1 MEEKLRIRLHMY
13 ETDLM
18 VNVPQEKEPYYRA
31 AAKQV
36 TETVNTYAKI
46 YQGKKTHNDILYM
59 AMLDLALRS
68 NKLAA
73 QNATQPF
80 TDLISKLTQEIE
92 EAMEDKVWRKALLSI
107 SDKETTNNFGVIKE

>member
-1 MEEKLRIRLHMY
+1 MEEKLRIKLHLY

-18 VNVPQEKEPYYRA
+18 VNVPREEEQYYRA

-46 YQGKKTHNDILYM
+46 YQGKKTHNDVMYM

-73 QNATQPF
+73 LNDTQPF
-80 TDLISKLTQEIE
+80 MELIAKLTQEIE
-92 EAMEDKVWRKALLSI
+92 EVMPDNV
-107 SDKETTNNFGVIKE
+107 

>member
-1 MEEKLRIRLHMY
+1 MEEKLRIKLHLY

-18 VNVPQEKEPYYRA
+18 VNVPREEEQYYRA

-46 YQGKKTHNDILYM
+46 YQGKKTHNDVMYM

-73 QNATQPF
+73 LDDTQPF
-80 TDLISKLTQEIE
+80 MELIAKLTQEIE
-92 EAMEDKVWRKALLSI
+92 EVMPDKV
-107 SDKETTNNFGVIKE
+107 

>member
-1 MEEKLRIRLHMY
+1 MEEKLRIKLHLY

-18 VNVPQEKEPYYRA
+18 VNVPREEEQYYRA

-46 YQGKKTHNDILYM
+46 YQGKKTHNDVMYM

-68 NKLAA
+68 NKLTAL
-73 QNATQPF
+73 NDTQPF
-80 TDLISKLTQEIE
+80 MELIAKLTQEIE
-92 EAMEDKVWRKALLSI
+92 EVMPDKV
-107 SDKETTNNFGVIKE
+107 

>member
-1 MEEKLRIRLHMY
+1 MEEKLRIKLHLY

-18 VNVPQEKEPYYRA
+18 VNVPREEEQYYRA
-31 AAKQV
+31 AAKEV

-46 YQGKKTHNDILYM
+46 YQGKKTHNDVMYM

-73 QNATQPF
+73 LNDTQPF
-80 TDLISKLTQEIE
+80 MELIAKLTQEIE
-92 EAMEDKVWRKALLSI
+92 EVMPDKV
-107 SDKETTNNFGVIKE
+107 

>member
-1 MEEKLRIRLHMY
+1 MEEKLRIKLHLY

-18 VNVPQEKEPYYRA
+18 VNVPREEEQYYRA
-31 AAKQV
+31 AARQV

-46 YQGKKTHNDILYM
+46 YQGKKTHNDVMYM

-73 QNATQPF
+73 LNDTQPF
-80 TDLISKLTQEIE
+80 MELIAKLTQEIE
-92 EAMEDKVWRKALLSI
+92 EVMPDKV
-107 SDKETTNNFGVIKE
+107 

>member
-1 MEEKLRIRLHMY
+1 MEEKLRIKLHLY

-18 VNVPQEKEPYYRA
+18 VNVPREEEQYYRA

-46 YQGKKTHNDILYM
+46 YQGKKTHNDVMYM

-73 QNATQPF
+73 LNDKQPYME
-80 TDLISKLTQEIE
+80 LIAKLTQEIE
-92 EAMEDKVWRKALLSI
+92 EVMPDKV
-107 SDKETTNNFGVIKE
+107 

>member
-1 MEEKLRIRLHMY
+1 MAEQDKAMEEKLRIKLHLY

-18 VNVPQEKEPYYRA
+18 VNVPREEEQYYRA

-46 YQGKKTHNDILYM
+46 YQGKKTHNDVMYM

-73 QNATQPF
+73 LNDTQPF
-80 TDLISKLTQEIE
+80 MELIAKLTQEIE
-92 EAMEDKVWRKALLSI
+92 EVMPDKV
-107 SDKETTNNFGVIKE
+107 

>member
-1 MEEKLRIRLHMY
+1 MEEKLRIKLHLY
-13 ETDLM
+13 ETDLI
-18 VNVPQEKEPYYRA
+18 VNVPREEEQYYRA

-46 YQGKKTHNDILYM
+46 YQGKKTHNDVMYM

-73 QNATQPF
+73 LNDTQPF
-80 TDLISKLTQEIE
+80 MELIAKLTQEIE
-92 EAMEDKVWRKALLSI
+92 EVMPDKV
-107 SDKETTNNFGVIKE
+107 

>member
-1 MEEKLRIRLHMY
+1 MEEKLRIKLHLC

-18 VNVPQEKEPYYRA
+18 VNVPREEEQYYRA

-46 YQGKKTHNDILYM
+46 YQGKKTHNDVMYM

-73 QNATQPF
+73 LNDTQPF
-80 TDLISKLTQEIE
+80 MELIAKLTQEIE
-92 EAMEDKVWRKALLSI
+92 EVMPDKV
-107 SDKETTNNFGVIKE
+107 

>member
-1 MEEKLRIRLHMY
+1 MEEKLRIKLHLY

-18 VNVPQEKEPYYRA
+18 VNVPREEEQYYRA

-46 YQGKKTHNDILYM
+46 CQCKKTHNDVMYM

-73 QNATQPF
+73 LNDTQPF
-80 TDLISKLTQEIE
+80 MELIAKLTQEIE
-92 EAMEDKVWRKALLSI
+92 EVMPDKV
-107 SDKETTNNFGVIKE
+107 

>member
-1 MEEKLRIRLHMY
+1 MEEKLRIKLHLY

-18 VNVPQEKEPYYRA
+18 VNVPREEEQYYRA

-36 TETVNTYAKI
+36 TDTVNTYAKI
-46 YQGKKTHNDILYM
+46 YQGKKTHNDVMYM

-73 QNATQPF
+73 LNDTQPF
-80 TDLISKLTQEIE
+80 MELIAKLTQEIE
-92 EAMEDKVWRKALLSI
+92 EVMPDKV
-107 SDKETTNNFGVIKE
+107 

>member
-1 MEEKLRIRLHMY
+1 MEEKLRIRLHLY

-18 VNVPQEKEPYYRA
+18 VNVPREEEQYYRA

-46 YQGKKTHNDILYM
+46 YQGKKTHNDVMYM

-73 QNATQPF
+73 LNDTQPF
-80 TDLISKLTQEIE
+80 MELITKLTQEIE
-92 EAMEDKVWRKALLSI
+92 EVMPDKV
-107 SDKETTNNFGVIKE
+107 

>member
-1 MEEKLRIRLHMY
+1 MEEKLRIKLHLY

-18 VNVPQEKEPYYRA
+18 VNVPREEEQYYRA

-46 YQGKKTHNDILYM
+46 YQGKKTHNDVMYM

-73 QNATQPF
+73 LNDTQPF
-80 TDLISKLTQEIE
+80 MELIAKLTQEIE
-92 EAMEDKVWRKALLSI
+92 EVMPDKV
-107 SDKETTNNFGVIKE
+107 G

>member
-1 MEEKLRIRLHMY
+1 MEEKLRIKLHLY

-18 VNVPQEKEPYYRA
+18 VNVPREEEQYYRA

-46 YQGKKTHNDILYM
+46 YQGKKTHNDIMYM

-73 QNATQPF
+73 LNDTQPF
-80 TDLISKLTQEIE
+80 MELIAKLTQEIE
-92 EAMEDKVWRKALLSI
+92 EVMPDKV
-107 SDKETTNNFGVIKE
+107 

>member
-1 MEEKLRIRLHMY
+1 MEEKLRIKLHLY

-18 VNVPQEKEPYYRA
+18 VNVPREEEQYYRA

-46 YQGKKTHNDILYM
+46 YQGKKTHNDVMYM

-73 QNATQPF
+73 LNDTQPF
-80 TDLISKLTQEIE
+80 IELIAKLTQEIE
-92 EAMEDKVWRKALLSI
+92 EVMPDKV
-107 SDKETTNNFGVIKE
+107 

>member
-1 MEEKLRIRLHMY
+1 MEEKLRIKLHLY
-13 ETDLM
+13 ETGLM
-18 VNVPQEKEPYYRA
+18 VNVPREEEQYYRA

-46 YQGKKTHNDILYM
+46 YQGKKTHNDVMYM

-73 QNATQPF
+73 LNDTQPF
-80 TDLISKLTQEIE
+80 MELIAKLTQEIE
-92 EAMEDKVWRKALLSI
+92 EVMPDKV
-107 SDKETTNNFGVIKE
+107 

>member
-1 MEEKLRIRLHMY
+1 MEEKLRIKLHLY

-18 VNVPQEKEPYYRA
+18 VNVPREEEQYYRA

-36 TETVNTYAKI
+36 TEKVNTYAKI
-46 YQGKKTHNDILYM
+46 YQGKKTHNDVMYM

-73 QNATQPF
+73 LNDTQPF
-80 TDLISKLTQEIE
+80 MELIAKLTQEIE
-92 EAMEDKVWRKALLSI
+92 EVMPDKV
-107 SDKETTNNFGVIKE
+107 

>member
-1 MEEKLRIRLHMY
+1 MEEKLRIKLHLY
-13 ETDLM
+13 ETDLR
-18 VNVPQEKEPYYRA
+18 VNVPREEEQYYRA

-46 YQGKKTHNDILYM
+46 YQGKKTHNDVMYM

-73 QNATQPF
+73 LNDTQPF
-80 TDLISKLTQEIE
+80 MELIAKLTQEIE
-92 EAMEDKVWRKALLSI
+92 EVMPDKV
-107 SDKETTNNFGVIKE
+107 

>member
-1 MEEKLRIRLHMY
+1 MEEKLRIKLHLY

-18 VNVPQEKEPYYRA
+18 VNVPREEEQYYRA

-46 YQGKKTHNDILYM
+46 YQGKKTHNDVMYM

-73 QNATQPF
+73 LSDTQPF
-80 TDLISKLTQEIE
+80 MELIAKLTQEIE
-92 EAMEDKVWRKALLSI
+92 EVMPDKV
-107 SDKETTNNFGVIKE
+107 

>member
-1 MEEKLRIRLHMY
+1 MEEKLRIKLHLY

-18 VNVPQEKEPYYRA
+18 VNVPREEEQYYRA

-46 YQGKKTHNDILYM
+46 YQGKKTHNDVMYM

-73 QNATQPF
+73 LNDTQPF
-80 TDLISKLTQEIE
+80 MELIAKLTQEIE
-92 EAMEDKVWRKALLSI
+92 EVIPDKV
-107 SDKETTNNFGVIKE
+107 

>member
-1 MEEKLRIRLHMY
+1 MEEKLRIKLHLY

-18 VNVPQEKEPYYRA
+18 VNVPREEEQYYRA

-46 YQGKKTHNDILYM
+46 YQGKKTHNDVMYM

-73 QNATQPF
+73 LNDTQPF
-80 TDLISKLTQEIE
+80 MELIAKLTQEIE
-92 EAMEDKVWRKALLSI
+92 EVMPDRV
-107 SDKETTNNFGVIKE
+107 

>member
-1 MEEKLRIRLHMY
+1 MEEKLRIKLHLY

-18 VNVPQEKEPYYRA
+18 VNVPREEEQYYRA

-46 YQGKKTHNDILYM
+46 YQGKKTHNDVMYM

-73 QNATQPF
+73 LNDTQPF
-80 TDLISKLTQEIE
+80 MELIAKLTQEIE
-92 EAMEDKVWRKALLSI
+92 EVMPDKVC
-107 SDKETTNNFGVIKE
+107 

>member
-1 MEEKLRIRLHMY
+1 MEEKLRIKLHLY

-18 VNVPQEKEPYYRA
+18 VNVPREEEQYYRA

-46 YQGKKTHNDILYM
+46 YQGKKTHNDVMYM

-73 QNATQPF
+73 LNDTQPF
-80 TDLISKLTQEIE
+80 MELIAKMTQEIE
-92 EAMEDKVWRKALLSI
+92 EVMPDKV
-107 SDKETTNNFGVIKE
+107 

>member
-1 MEEKLRIRLHMY
+1 MEEKLRIKLHLY

-18 VNVPQEKEPYYRA
+18 VNVPREEEQYYRA

-46 YQGKKTHNDILYM
+46 YQGKKTHNDVMYM

-68 NKLAA
+68 NKLATL
-73 QNATQPF
+73 NDTQPF
-80 TDLISKLTQEIE
+80 MELIAKLTQEIE
-92 EAMEDKVWRKALLSI
+92 EVMPDKV
-107 SDKETTNNFGVIKE
+107 

>member
-1 MEEKLRIRLHMY
+1 MEEKLRIKLHLY

-18 VNVPQEKEPYYRA
+18 VNVPREEEQYYRA

-46 YQGKKTHNDILYM
+46 YQGKKTHNDVMYM

-68 NKLAA
+68 NKLAVL
-73 QNATQPF
+73 NDTQPF
-80 TDLISKLTQEIE
+80 MELITKLTQEIE
-92 EAMEDKVWRKALLSI
+92 EVMPDKV
-107 SDKETTNNFGVIKE
+107 

>member
-1 MEEKLRIRLHMY
+1 MEEKLRIKLHLY

-18 VNVPQEKEPYYRA
+18 VNVPREEEQYYRA

-46 YQGKKTHNDILYM
+46 YQGKKTHNDFMYM

-73 QNATQPF
+73 LNDTQPF
-80 TDLISKLTQEIE
+80 MELIAKLTQEIE
-92 EAMEDKVWRKALLSI
+92 EVMPDKV
-107 SDKETTNNFGVIKE
+107 

>member
-1 MEEKLRIRLHMY
+1 MEEKLRIKLHLY

-18 VNVPQEKEPYYRA
+18 VNVPREEEQYYRA

-46 YQGKKTHNDILYM
+46 YQGKKTHNDVMYM

-73 QNATQPF
+73 LNDTQPF
-80 TDLISKLTQEIE
+80 MELIAKLTQEIE
-92 EAMEDKVWRKALLSI
+92 EVMPVKV
-107 SDKETTNNFGVIKE
+107 

>member
-1 MEEKLRIRLHMY
+1 MEEKLRVKLHLY

-18 VNVPQEKEPYYRA
+18 VNVPREEEQYYRA

-46 YQGKKTHNDILYM
+46 YQGKKTHNDVMYM

-73 QNATQPF
+73 LNDTQPF
-80 TDLISKLTQEIE
+80 MELIAKLTQEIE
-92 EAMEDKVWRKALLSI
+92 EVMPDKV
-107 SDKETTNNFGVIKE
+107 

>member
-1 MEEKLRIRLHMY
+1 MEEKLRIKLHLY

-18 VNVPQEKEPYYRA
+18 VNVPREEEQYYRA

-46 YQGKKTHNDILYM
+46 YQGKKTHNDVMYM

-73 QNATQPF
+73 LNDTQPF
-80 TDLISKLTQEIE
+80 MELIARLTQEIE
-92 EAMEDKVWRKALLSI
+92 KVMPDKV
-107 SDKETTNNFGVIKE
+107 

>member
-1 MEEKLRIRLHMY
+1 MEGKLRIKLHLY

-18 VNVPQEKEPYYRA
+18 VNVPREEEQYYRA

-46 YQGKKTHNDILYM
+46 YQGKKTHNDVMYM

-73 QNATQPF
+73 LNDTQPF
-80 TDLISKLTQEIE
+80 MELIAKLTQEIE
-92 EAMEDKVWRKALLSI
+92 EVMPDKV
-107 SDKETTNNFGVIKE
+107 

>member
-1 MEEKLRIRLHMY
+1 MEEKLRIKLHLY

-18 VNVPQEKEPYYRA
+18 VNVPREEEQYYRA

-46 YQGKKTHNDILYM
+46 YQGKKTHNDVMYM

-73 QNATQPF
+73 LNDTQPF
-80 TDLISKLTQEIE
+80 MELIAKLTQEIE
-92 EAMEDKVWRKALLSI
+92 ELMPDKV
-107 SDKETTNNFGVIKE
+107 

>member
-18 VNVPQEKEPYYRA
+18 VNVPQEEEPYYRA

-92 EAMEDKVWRKALLSI
+92 EAMEDKVWREALLAI
-107 SDKETTNNFGVIKE
+107 SDKEATNNFGVIKE

>member
-1 MEEKLRIRLHMY
+1 MEEKLRIKLHLY

-18 VNVPQEKEPYYRA
+18 VNVPREEEQYYRA

-46 YQGKKTHNDILYM
+46 YQGKKTHNDVMYM
-59 AMLDLALRS
+59 AMFDLALRS

-73 QNATQPF
+73 LNDTQPF
-80 TDLISKLTQEIE
+80 MELIAKLTQEIE
-92 EAMEDKVWRKALLSI
+92 EVMPDKV
-107 SDKETTNNFGVIKE
+107 

>member
-1 MEEKLRIRLHMY
+1 MEEKLRIKLHLY

-18 VNVPQEKEPYYRA
+18 VNVPREEEQYYRA
-31 AAKQV
+31 AGKQV

-46 YQGKKTHNDILYM
+46 YQGKKTHNDVMYM

-73 QNATQPF
+73 LNDTQPF
-80 TDLISKLTQEIE
+80 MELIAKLTQEIE
-92 EAMEDKVWRKALLSI
+92 EVMPDKV
-107 SDKETTNNFGVIKE
+107 

>member
-1 MEEKLRIRLHMY
+1 MEEKLRIKLHLY

-18 VNVPQEKEPYYRA
+18 VNVPREEEQYYRA

-46 YQGKKTHNDILYM
+46 YQGKKTHNDVMYM
-59 AMLDLALRS
+59 ALLDLALRS

-73 QNATQPF
+73 LNDTQPF
-80 TDLISKLTQEIE
+80 MELIAKLTQEIE
-92 EAMEDKVWRKALLSI
+92 EVMPDKV
-107 SDKETTNNFGVIKE
+107 

>member
-1 MEEKLRIRLHMY
+1 MEEKLRIKLHLY

-18 VNVPQEKEPYYRA
+18 VNVPREEEQYYRA
-31 AAKQV
+31 AAKRV

-46 YQGKKTHNDILYM
+46 YQGKKTHNDVMYM

-73 QNATQPF
+73 LNDTQPF
-80 TDLISKLTQEIE
+80 MELIAKLTQEIE
-92 EAMEDKVWRKALLSI
+92 EVMPDKV
-107 SDKETTNNFGVIKE
+107 

>member
-1 MEEKLRIRLHMY
+1 MEEKLRIKLHLY

-18 VNVPQEKEPYYRA
+18 VNVPREEEQYYRA

-46 YQGKKTHNDILYM
+46 YQGKKTHNDVMYM

-73 QNATQPF
+73 LNDTQPF
-80 TDLISKLTQEIE
+80 MEQIAKLTQEIE
-92 EAMEDKVWRKALLSI
+92 EVMPDKV
-107 SDKETTNNFGVIKE
+107 

>member
-1 MEEKLRIRLHMY
+1 MEEKLRIKLHLY

-18 VNVPQEKEPYYRA
+18 VNVPREEEQYYRA

-46 YQGKKTHNDILYM
+46 YQGKKTHNDVMYM

-73 QNATQPF
+73 LNDTQPF
-80 TDLISKLTQEIE
+80 MELIAKLTQEIE
-92 EAMEDKVWRKALLSI
+92 EVMPEKCDKK
-107 SDKETTNNFGVIKE
+107 KNNINTW